1 MNSLSDIKYQHNIVD
16 VIGQYVQLKKQ
27 GKEHFGCCPF
37 HGEKT
42 PSFSVNE
49 QKQFY
54 HCFGCGAHGDVI
66 GFLQEYSGM
75 EFVDACKSLGAES
88 ELMPSEKVK
97 RNLQRAKLAPNFSL
111 PVDDKRDPEKA
122 NIYISKMTCIE
133 GGNYSAYTNNDG
145 ETLIPLIDWHGEV
158 VNMFDGFGFLAGGIS
173 YGAFTPIKVKKNKN
187 FMLCVD
193 TKDAIDISAKYK
205 VNVLICYTAHNMKY
219 VKKTNHTSANL
230 LPVIRA
236 CDDDYLKY
244 EGDWLS
250 YKDGELTKEG
260 IIDVYA

>member
-1 MNSLSDIKYQHNIVD
+1 MMNNLSDIKYQHNIVD
-16 VIGQYVQLKKQ
+16 VVSQYVQLKKQ
-27 GKEHFGCCPF
+27 GKEYFGCCPF

-97 RNLQRAKLAPNFSL
+97 RNIQRAKLAPNFSL
-111 PVDDKRDPEKA
+111 PVDDHRDPEQCA
-122 NIYISKMTCIE
+122 ELMEI
-133 GGNYSAYTNNDG
+133 SAYTCVKP
-145 ETLIPLIDWHGEV
+145 IPYFEVNGDKYVTLIDWSGEV
-158 VNMFDGFGFLAGGIS
+158 VNMFDGFDFLAGGIS

-193 TKDAIDISAKYK
+193 TKDAIAIANKYN

-230 LPVIRA
+230 LPVIRD

-244 EGDWLS
+244 ECDWLL
-250 YKDGELTKEG
+250 YKDGELTKESN
-260 IIDVYA
+260 IDVHA

>member
-1 MNSLSDIKYQHNIVD
+1 MCNSKSKAKSILVAVHFTA
-16 VIGQYVQLKKQ
+16 KKRHHSALTS
-27 GKEHFGCCPF
+27 KN
-37 HGEKT
+37 
-42 PSFSVNE
+42 SFITA
-49 QKQFY
+49 
-54 HCFGCGAHGDVI
+54 FGCGAHGDVI

-75 EFVDACKSLGAES
+75 EFVEACKSLGAES

-122 NIYISKMTCIE
+122 NLYISKMTCIE
-133 GGNYSAYTNNDG
+133 NGNYSAYTNNDG

-250 YKDGELTKEG
+250 YKRRR
-260 IIDVYA
+260 IN

>member
-75 EFVDACKSLGAES
+75 DFVEACKSLGAES

-111 PVDDKRDPEKA
+111 PVDDHRDPLQCAELME
-122 NIYISKMTCIE
+122 I
-133 GGNYSAYTNNDG
+133 SAYAG
-145 ETLIPLIDWHGEV
+145 VKPIPYFEVNGDKYVTLIDWNGEV

-193 TKDAIDISAKYK
+193 TKDAINISEKYK

-219 VKKTNHTSANL
+219 VYNAGKNKAKL
-230 LPVIRA
+230 LPVIRSQ
-236 CDDDYLKY
+236 DDDYLCFECEWLRY
-244 EGDWLS
+244 EN
-250 YKDGELTKEG
+250 GELKKES

>member
-1 MNSLSDIKYQHNIVD
+1 MNNLSDIKYQHNIVD

-66 GFLQEYSGM
+66 KFLEEYSGM
-75 EFVDACKSLGAES
+75 EFVDACKSLGAEADI
-88 ELMPSEKVK
+88 MPTAKVK
-97 RNLQRAKLAPNFSL
+97 RNIQASKYAPRFSL
-111 PVDDKRDPEKA
+111 PVDDQRDPSQCVDLMD
-122 NIYISKMTCIE
+122 I
-133 GGNYSAYTNNDG
+133 SAYACVRP
-145 ETLIPLIDWHGEV
+145 IPYFEVNGDKYVTLIDWHGEV
-158 VNMFDGFGFLAGGIS
+158 VNMFDGFNFIAGGVS

-187 FMLCVD
+187 FMLCVN
-193 TKDAIDISAKYK
+193 TKDAIDISNKYK

-219 VKKTNHTSANL
+219 VKKTNHTGAKL

-244 EGDWLS
+244 EGEWLS
-250 YKDGELTKEG
+250 YKDGELMKESF
-260 IIDVYA
+260 IDVYA